1 MPDEDALVAPSW
13 ARTAAGSSLA
23 RADLTPRV
31 ALRTTVQG
39 DFIEVWLDLP
49 PVLDFT
55 RGEVQRTLLLARSI
69 VEPLRGRLA
78 FGQADDQGLRIKLA
92 LPADGGS
99 GEG

>member
-1 MPDEDALVAPSW
+1 VRL
-13 ARTAAGSSLA
+13 
-23 RADLTPRV
+23 
-31 ALRTTVQG
+31 
-39 DFIEVWLDLP
+39 DFP

-55 RGEVQRTLLLARSI
+55 RGEVQRTLLLARAI

-78 FGQADDQGLRIKLA
+78 FGQAGDQGLRIKLA